1 MARKG
6 ERDIVKFNWNQ
17 SGMPVSLVSRMG
29 RRSTVAEFKSV
40 LNDAQNQVMV
50 SVDVEA
56 MANDLVESGGRQY
69 VEMVRALSADLANAR
84 KELEAANLRY
94 ERLVANLRQRGIS
107 LDADPPPRQE
117 TPEAPVQ
124 ESAPVAD
131 ERDDWDTWDQR
142 FKALLG

>member
-29 RRSTVAEFKSV
+29 RRSAVAEFRSV

-50 SVDVEA
+50 SVDAEA
-56 MANDLVESGGRQY
+56 MANDLVESGGREY

>member
-1 MARKG
+1 M
-6 ERDIVKFNWNQ
+6 KFNWNQ
-17 SGMPVSLVSRMG
+17 SGMPVSLVSRLG
-29 RRSTVAEFKSV
+29 RKSTVAEFKSV

-50 SVDVEA
+50 SVDAEA
-56 MANDLVESGGRQY
+56 MANDLVESGGREY

-117 TPEAPVQ
+117 TQAAPVQ
-124 ESAPVAD
+124 EPAPAAD
-131 ERDDWDTWDQR
+131 GPDDWETWDRR

>member
-29 RRSTVAEFKSV
+29 RRSAVAEFKSV

-50 SVDVEA
+50 SVDAEA
-56 MANDLVESGGRQY
+56 MANDLVESGGREY

-94 ERLVANLRQRGIS
+94 ERLVANLRQRGIR

>member
-29 RRSTVAEFKSV
+29 RRSAVAEFKSV

-50 SVDVEA
+50 SVDAEA
-56 MANDLVESGGRQY
+56 MANDLVESGGREY

-124 ESAPVAD
+124 EPTPAAD

>member
-29 RRSTVAEFKSV
+29 RRSAVAEFKSV

-50 SVDVEA
+50 SVDAEA
-56 MANDLVESGGRQY
+56 MANALVESGGREY

-124 ESAPVAD
+124 ESAPVAE

>member
-17 SGMPVSLVSRMG
+17 SGMPVSLVSRLG
-29 RRSTVAEFKSV
+29 RKSTVAEFKSV

-50 SVDVEA
+50 SVDADA
-56 MANDLVESGGRQY
+56 MANDLVESGGREY

>member
-50 SVDVEA
+50 SVDAEA
-56 MANDLVESGGRQY
+56 MANDLMESGGREY

>member
-17 SGMPVSLVSRMG
+17 SGMPVSLISRMG
-29 RRSTVAEFKSV
+29 RRSAVAEFKSV

-50 SVDVEA
+50 SVDAEA
-56 MANDLVESGGRQY
+56 MANDLVESGGREY

>member
-6 ERDIVKFNWNQ
+6 ECDIVKFNWNQ

-29 RRSTVAEFKSV
+29 RRSAVAEFKSV

-50 SVDVEA
+50 SVDAEA
-56 MANDLVESGGRQY
+56 MANDLVESGGREY
-69 VEMVRALSADLANAR
+69 VEMVRALSADLANTR